1 MSKLALSDEQ
11 IDQTH
16 PLTLVTSL
24 HRNDLERLDM
34 WVSLAVLTTN
44 VPAKT
49 LETYPL
55 YAQILIAKARR
66 LHPHFDP
73 AWRKANGYPEVI

>member
-1 MSKLALSDEQ
+1 MSKLELSDEQ
-11 IDQTH
+11 IDKVH
-16 PLTLVTSL
+16 PLELVTSL
-24 HRNDLERLDM
+24 HRNDLERMNLWD
-34 WVSLAVLTTN
+34 LAFVTTN

-49 LETYPL
+49 LESYPL
-55 YAQILIAKARR
+55 YAQILIAKARK